1 MKKPQ
6 LCLVDSI
13 YQLLENAGKL
23 KLEDVYAAFPG
34 HSRPS
39 IRGTIYKNLGK
50 RFVRVGKGVYA
61 ANTKATKATK
71 PTKSQKDG
79 KKKDEHGTSV
89 DPSFEIAGVKKAWDA
104 EKNFLLVAKMK
115 DNTAKLVLNGRELE
129 VYKYYDKND
138 TQYQIRP
145 ELTDEEIEE
154 LLDTFER
161 EETLKWS
168 FDLTSFGEGEEGRKQ
183 FERFLQSMA
192 LAKYQR
198 ILAYPDM
205 KEEKYSQIHHFY
217 WSTEGRDLELVTA
230 CNPIT
235 GEFGNKN
242 WGRRKEV
249 GYASYM
255 ALRGKPTKVLNAVS
269 RIFEL
274 ADYVK
279 EAKPLKYEF
288 TGFPGKIVPV
298 VKKEKGEVSAKARV
312 KVKAEAEAG
321 AKKAGKKKPEKPE
334 KPEKPSSPYAEALVS
349 AAGNF

>member
-1 MKKPQ
+1 MSLKTRSS
-6 LCLVDSI
+6 LVDSI
-13 YQLLENAGKL
+13 YRLLENAGKL
-23 KLEDVYAAFPG
+23 KLEDIYAAFPE

-50 RFVRVGKGVYA
+50 RFVRISKGTYA
-61 ANTKATKATK
+61 VNTKATK
-71 PTKSQKDG
+71 PTKSRKDG
-79 KKKDEHGTSV
+79 EKKNEPDTTA
-89 DPSFEIAGVKKAWDA
+89 DPSFEIASVKKAWDA

-115 DNTAKLVLNGRELE
+115 DNTAKLVLNGREIK
-129 VYKYYDKND
+129 VYRYYDKND
-138 TQYQIRP
+138 PHYQIRP

-154 LLDTFER
+154 LLDTFEKG
-161 EETLKWS
+161 ETLKWS
-168 FDLTSFGEGEEGRKQ
+168 FDLTSFGEGKEGRKK

-192 LAKYQR
+192 LAKHQR
-198 ILAYPDM
+198 ILAYPDIKK
-205 KEEKYSQIHHFY
+205 KEYSQIHHFY

-255 ALRGKPTKVLNAVS
+255 ALRGKPAKVLNAVS

-274 ADYVK
+274 ASYVK
-279 EAKPLKYEF
+279 EAKPLEYEF
-288 TGFPGKIVPV
+288 TGFPCKIVPA
-298 VKKEKGEVSAKARV
+298 VKKERKKVNAKARV

-321 AKKAGKKKPEKPE
+321 AKKARKKKSEKPE
-334 KPEKPSSPYAEALVS
+334 KPEKPSNLYAEVLVS